1 MKESV
6 ITPVPSV
13 LSRIPQAGLDSAD
26 RSGHRMLRQALS
38 PGPGRLVRGCVG
50 HELRALVLPGGD
62 RVVPDEIGL
71 YSLSGLGA
79 WELTRDMDQNWHG
92 FAMGLVLIGLFHGTI
107 SVFTLWMA
115 IIDLGKCQELLATAQ
130 ARRRTGEPN

>member
-1 MKESV
+1 MPAAD
-6 ITPVPSV
+6 PVPR
-13 LSRIPQAGLDSAD
+13 LK
-26 RSGHRMLRQALS
+26 
-38 PGPGRLVRGCVG
+38 RLVV
-50 HELRALVLPGGD
+50 AAQ
-62 RVVPDEIGL
+62 RVVSKALATVIGL